1 MTETTY
7 TLREA
12 LAVDTGKWVHVYCVD
27 RGCHHHSAV
36 AFAPLAIRWGMDA
49 PVEWIR
55 RRLRCSRCGRRG
67 ARTIVPSKDVYT
79 GMWQAFPAHLIQVGA
94 QNEKAPPAQGASG
107 AEYFPSDFP

>member
-27 RGCHHHSAV
+27 RGCHHHSAGTV
-36 AFAPLAIRWGMDA
+36 K
-49 PVEWIR
+49 
-55 RRLRCSRCGRRG
+55 RRLHRHVAGVPGSPDSGRR
-67 ARTIVPSKDVYT
+67 AKRKS
-79 GMWQAFPAHLIQVGA
+79 PAG
-94 QNEKAPPAQGASG
+94 PGASG